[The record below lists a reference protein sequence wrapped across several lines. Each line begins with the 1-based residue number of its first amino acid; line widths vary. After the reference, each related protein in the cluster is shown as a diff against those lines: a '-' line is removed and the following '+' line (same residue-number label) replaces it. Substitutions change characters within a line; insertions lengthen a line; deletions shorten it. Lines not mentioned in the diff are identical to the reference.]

1 MKYIKTQFQ
10 LTKVL
15 LHSITHPNMSSSER
29 LILTIISSHANPA
42 HNWQAWPS
50 IDSITRS
57 SGLGKAG
64 VHKVLKSLKEK
75 GILSTLPGYTG
86 RCSHYII
93 HIEKIADAR
102 YATQAE
108 LDKRKEK
115 DTTKNSVDKPSPAV
129 QQSSHRQGFSH
140 PDYDDD
146 EEYSPF

>member
-1 MKYIKTQFQ
+1 MTLVRTQFQ
-10 LTKVL
+10 LTNL
-15 LHSITHPNMSSSER
+15 LIDCLGKTQTTTSER
-29 LILTIISSHANPA
+29 MLLICLSKYSNPTN
-42 HNWQAWPS
+42 NWQCWPS
-50 IDSITRS
+50 VESLMQDTALSRS
-57 SGLGKAG
+57 ATFSN
-64 VHKVLKSLKEK
+64 LKSLKDK

-115 DTTKNSVDKPSPAV
+115 QKPVDRSTTAV
-129 QQSSHRQGFSH
+129 QQSSHQQVFSH

-146 EEYSPF
+146 ELEQPPF

>member
-15 LHSITHPNMSSSER
+15 LHSITHSDISSSER

-50 IDSITRS
+50 IDSIMRS

-64 VHKVLKSLKEK
+64 VHKVLKSLKDK

-108 LDKRKEK
+108 LDKRKESEK
-115 DTTKNSVDKPSPAV
+115 AVDKPPPAV
-129 QQSSHRQGFSH
+129 QQSLHQQGFNH

-146 EEYSPF
+146 EEFDTPF

>member
-1 MKYIKTQFQ
+1 MTTIVTSGYSLTQTLIRTVNKTI
-10 LTKVL
+10 TPTEKWVL
-15 LHSITHPNMSSSER
+15 VVIADTCNAEEKWQGYPSVTTIAERTSFSRKAVSS
-29 LILTIISSHANPA
+29 A
-42 HNWQAWPS
+42 
-50 IDSITRS
+50 
-57 SGLGKAG
+57 
-64 VHKVLKSLKEK
+64 LKSLKDK
-75 GILSTLPGYTG
+75 GLISTLPGYTG

-115 DTTKNSVDKPSPAV
+115 DTTKNSVDKPSLTM
-129 QQSSHRQGFSH
+129 QQSSHQQGFSH

>member
-15 LHSITHPNMSSSER
+15 LHSITHPDMSSSER

-50 IDSITRS
+50 IDSIMRS

-64 VHKVLKSLKEK
+64 VHKVLKSLKDK

-108 LDKRKEK
+108 LDKRKGK
-115 DTTKNSVDKPSPAV
+115 DMTKNPVDKPSPAM
-129 QQSSHRQGFSH
+129 QQSSHQHH

-146 EEYSPF
+146 EEFEQPPF

>member
-1 MKYIKTQFQ
+1 MTTIVTSGYSLTQTLIRTVNKTI
-10 LTKVL
+10 TPTEKWVL
-15 LHSITHPNMSSSER
+15 AVIADTCNAEEKWQGYPSVTTIAERTGFSRKAVSS
-29 LILTIISSHANPA
+29 A
-42 HNWQAWPS
+42 
-50 IDSITRS
+50 
-57 SGLGKAG
+57 
-64 VHKVLKSLKEK
+64 LKSLKDK
-75 GILSTLPGYTG
+75 GLISTLPGYTG

-108 LDKRKEK
+108 LDKRRENQK
-115 DTTKNSVDKPSPAV
+115 SVDKPSPAV

>member
-15 LHSITHPNMSSSER
+15 LHSITHQDMSSSER

-50 IDSITRS
+50 IDSIMHS

-64 VHKVLKSLKEK
+64 VHKVLKSLKDK

-115 DTTKNSVDKPSPAV
+115 QKPVDKPKPAV
-129 QQSSHRQGFSH
+129 QQSLHQQGFSH
-140 PDYDDD
+140 PDYDD
-146 EEYSPF
+146 EEFDAPF